1 MSRAIKGARGAF
13 TSRYPFSP
21 SLINVKRHDKIFSVI
36 RELRIS
42 LTLQAVP
49 NV

>member
-1 MSRAIKGARGAF
+1 MNRAIKGARGAF
-13 TSRYPFSP
+13 TSPYPISP

-36 RELRIS
+36 CELRIS
-42 LTLQAVP
+42 PTLQAVP